1 MRVQVDQEKCASS
14 GQCVMTAP
22 DVFDQREYDGVVS
35 LRTDR
40 PSPEQTGNVR
50 YAALICPSR
59 AITVTEE
66 LSCGCLRGGQAG
78 GAYWLAAG

>member
-1 MRVQVDQEKCASS
+1 
-14 GQCVMTAP
+14 MTAP
-22 DVFDQREYDGVVS
+22 DVFDQREQDGVVS

-40 PSPEQTGNVR
+40 PSPEQTGHVR

-66 LSCGCLRGGQAG
+66 
-78 GAYWLAAG
+78 

>member
-1 MRVQVDQEKCASS
+1 MRVQVDQDKCASS

-40 PSPEQTGNVR
+40 PSPEQTANVR
-50 YAALICPSR
+50 FAALICPSR
-59 AITVTEE
+59 AITVTEV
-66 LSCGCLRGGQAG
+66 LPRGGEAS
-78 GAYWLAAG
+78 GADRLAAS

>member
-1 MRVQVDQEKCASS
+1 
-14 GQCVMTAP
+14 MTAP

-40 PSPEQTGNVR
+40 PSPEQTDNVR

-59 AITVTEE
+59 AITVTE
-66 LSCGCLRGGQAG
+66 
-78 GAYWLAAG
+78 

>member
-1 MRVQVDQEKCASS
+1 MRVQVGQDICASP
-14 GQCVMTAP
+14 GQCAMTAP
-22 DVFDQREYDGVVS
+22 DVFDQRESDGVVS

-40 PSPEQTGNVR
+40 PSSEQAENVR

-66 LSCGCLRGGQAG
+66 
-78 GAYWLAAG
+78 